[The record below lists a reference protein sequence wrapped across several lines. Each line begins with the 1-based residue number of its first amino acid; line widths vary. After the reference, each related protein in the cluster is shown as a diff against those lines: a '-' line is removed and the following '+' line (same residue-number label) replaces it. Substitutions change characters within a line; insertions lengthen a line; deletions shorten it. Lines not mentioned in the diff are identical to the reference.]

1 MAETEIR
8 VTEIHTTQTWH
19 NIKFLVNININ
30 IFRNLVF
37 KININIKILQKN
49 SSISKSISI
58 SKFSH
63 PQYQNQYQNFSK
75 PRINIKININIVKIL
90 VLILKIKIFWGLKI
104 WFLTSS
110 DLCRLGPMGF
120 HLIPIAPKH
129 GTLGPSLGPK
139 GPNQRPMVPHLW
151 TPLAQN
157 YYCAN
162 SIKPWDPT
170 RNLLYLTNELGDSK
184 KGPLESFQGDAVD
197 T

>member
-1 MAETEIR
+1 MFTNC
-8 VTEIHTTQTWH
+8 TFHTLGQHPGDQLLQIATLIFFSAKSCSLQTWH
-19 NIKFLVNININ
+19 NIKFLFNININ
-30 IFRNLVF
+30 IFKNLVF
-37 KININIKILQKN
+37 KININIKILQKT

-90 VLILKIKIFWGLKI
+90 VLILKIKIFGGLKI

-110 DLCRLGPMGF
+110 DLFLLEPLGY

-139 GPNQRPMVPHLW
+139 R
-151 TPLAQN
+151 
-157 YYCAN
+157 
-162 SIKPWDPT
+162 DPT
-170 RNLLYLTNELGDSK
+170 RH
-184 KGPLESFQGDAVD
+184 PW
-197 T
+197 